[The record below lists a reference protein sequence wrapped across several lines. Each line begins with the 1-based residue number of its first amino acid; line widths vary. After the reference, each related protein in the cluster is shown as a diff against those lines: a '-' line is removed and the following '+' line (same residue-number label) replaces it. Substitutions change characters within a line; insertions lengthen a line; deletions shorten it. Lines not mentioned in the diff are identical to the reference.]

1 MTEFFQTMMG
11 KQFFDAT
18 MPRIARSIEALNETV
33 KGLNARLDINQKHDK
48 EFIEQSAEARVENQ
62 KAIEL
67 LEELI
72 SLKEQMGKIIELH
85 TSPTVTV
92 EGQPKLYD
100 EDGVVVPK
108 ADRVNLQVDWPFPPP
123 LEHGHALRTD
133 ENATRAMAG
142 THVESPVLSRI
153 QGILWPGGD
162 EEHEWD
168 SDTFCELAEALHDA
182 GFGPGKMEEPKK
194 LWDDDLV
201 QFARLLCE
209 VSATQEI
216 DSRALQ
222 DSMGLDPCCLNELFD
237 RAHDVWERSKK
248 DNCPTPC
255 CERDHDGDGDCDK
268 HPSLLEQLRARY
280 GMEDLD
286 EHIHEVKA
294 EEAKS
299 INNSSFEEQVSYLRR
314 QCGDAWVKDALLD
327 GPPPPKDETVQEE
340 ADREADC
347 EP

>member
-1 MTEFFQTMMG
+1 MSR
-11 KQFFDAT
+11 D
-18 MPRIARSIEALNETV
+18 
-33 KGLNARLDINQKHDK
+33 
-48 EFIEQSAEARVENQ
+48 SADLFN
-62 KAIEL
+62 
-67 LEELI
+67 
-72 SLKEQMGKIIELH
+72 
-85 TSPTVTV
+85 
-92 EGQPKLYD
+92 
-100 EDGVVVPK
+100 
-108 ADRVNLQVDWPFPPP
+108 
-123 LEHGHALRTD
+123 
-133 ENATRAMAG
+133 
-142 THVESPVLSRI
+142 
-153 QGILWPGGD
+153 GD
-162 EEHEWD
+162 EHCKLNLPMGGEW
-168 SDTFCELAEALHDA
+168 
-182 GFGPGKMEEPKK
+182 EPVSGGWVIRYQEKGGRPK
-194 LWDDDLV
+194 ELWDDDLI
-201 QFARLLCE
+201 QLARLLCE
-209 VSATQEI
+209 ISATQEI
-216 DSRALQ
+216 NSRALQ

-248 DNCPTPC
+248 DNCPIPC

-340 ADREADC
+340 ADRETDC